1 MKIKIVV
8 NEKEVN
14 LSDFPARIICNTILA
29 MLESLSGM
37 EEIKSAV
44 VSLMEEE

>member
-14 LSDFPARIICNTILA
+14 LSEFPARIITNTVIA
-29 MLESLSGM
+29 MLKSLSGID
-37 EEIKSAV
+37 EIKSAV
-44 VSLMEEE
+44 VTLTEVE

>member
-14 LSDFPARIICNTILA
+14 LSEFPARIITNTILA
-29 MLESLSGM
+29 MLKSLSGM
-37 EEIKSAV
+37 EEIKIAV
-44 VSLMEEE
+44 VTLTEVE